1 MLSAS
6 LLLPGCGRE
15 LERTGT
21 EVMEQTYQVDPAAR
35 LSISNLKGSISIRGA
50 DTTELQFRA
59 TKTTEKVAQLNDI
72 NISVAAEAG
81 SISISTSILPQK
93 RSPVGGT
100 GSVDYVLVVP
110 RTVHIVRLELEEG
123 KVLIEGMEG
132 EDVRANVVDGQVILR
147 NCCGDIHVAI
157 ANGDLDLSYQDC
169 APQRSFVA
177 DAQLTL
183 GDARILLPPAASVRV
198 RAATVTGK
206 LANDFADMVEI
217 NGRPT
222 QKIDMLVGP
231 NARSQLNVRVTTGD
245 IRIAA
250 VERELAAG
258 PPDTASTA
266 SD

>member
-1 MLSAS
+1 MLFAL

-15 LERTGT
+15 LERAGT
-21 EVMEQTYQVDPAAR
+21 EVLEQTFQVDPTAR
-35 LSISNLKGSISIRGA
+35 LGISNLKGSISIRGA
-50 DTTELQFRA
+50 DTTEMKLRA
-59 TKTTEKVAQLNDI
+59 TKTTAKVAQLKDI

-81 SISISTSILPQK
+81 SVSISTSILPQK

-110 RTVHIVRLELEEG
+110 RTINIVRLELEEG

-132 EDVRANVVDGQVILR
+132 QDVRANVVDGQLTLR
-147 NCCGDIHVAI
+147 SCCSDIRVAI
-157 ANGDLDLSYQDC
+157 ANGDLDLSYEDC
-169 APQRSFVA
+169 ASPRSFVA
-177 DAQLTL
+177 DAQLTH
-183 GDARILLPPAASVRV
+183 GDARILLPRAASFRL
-198 RAATVTGK
+198 RAATAAGK

-222 QKIDMLVGP
+222 QKIDMSVGA

-250 VERELAAG
+250 VEPALAAG

-266 SD
+266 SE